1 MLLNQILLSCYFCKN
16 PYSTR
21 RHRSQRRHEYNFTL
35 RATIL
40 TDMKAPLAY
49 CSKATKKNVRYAR
62 EKTREIE
69 ACTSAQG
76 AQKKQEREALFRLSH
91 CKRLTSTQPKPVKNS
106 IMHTASEIFPSIQYR
121 ESHDQKKMLE
131 QNATTGNSIVLI
143 RSIFFMEC
151 QISNRLRELIL
162 RCSALKN
169 HYWKTNPLNH
179 KIICPIM
186 VPYWILE
193 INFIRFIRKGCN
205 HKNCLLVNLPSTK
218 YWPKNCLSFKLA
230 PIENQFQCEVS

>member
-1 MLLNQILLSCYFCKN
+1 MLNQILLSCYFCKN

-49 CSKATKKNVRYAR
+49 GSKATKKMCAAR
-62 EKTREIE
+62 AKNSWNRGLHLSTGR
-69 ACTSAQG
+69 A
-76 AQKKQEREALFRLSH
+76 KKQEREALFRLSH

-143 RSIFFMEC
+143 KSIFYGM
-151 QISNRLRELIL
+151 SNE
-162 RCSALKN
+162 
-169 HYWKTNPLNH
+169 
-179 KIICPIM
+179 
-186 VPYWILE
+186 
-193 INFIRFIRKGCN
+193 G
-205 HKNCLLVNLPSTK
+205 
-218 YWPKNCLSFKLA
+218 
-230 PIENQFQCEVS
+230 

>member
-1 MLLNQILLSCYFCKN
+1 
-16 PYSTR
+16 
-21 RHRSQRRHEYNFTL
+21 
-35 RATIL
+35 
-40 TDMKAPLAY
+40 MKAPLAY

-62 EKTREIE
+62 EKTRKIE

-76 AQKKQEREALFRLSH
+76 AQKKTGKGSPLSAVTLQKIDKHATEASQKLNYAHSQWNFSEY
-91 CKRLTSTQPKPVKNS
+91 TVQGEPWPKKNAG
-106 IMHTASEIFPSIQYR
+106 TKCNDGKFYCP
-121 ESHDQKKMLE
+121 DKKH
-131 QNATTGNSIVLI
+131 
-143 RSIFFMEC
+143 FFMDC

-186 VPYWILE
+186 VPYWILD

>member
-121 ESHDQKKMLE
+121 ESHDQKK
-131 QNATTGNSIVLI
+131 NAGSKCNDGKFYCPDKKH
-143 RSIFFMEC
+143 FFCGM
-151 QISNRLRELIL
+151 SNE
-162 RCSALKN
+162 
-169 HYWKTNPLNH
+169 
-179 KIICPIM
+179 
-186 VPYWILE
+186 
-193 INFIRFIRKGCN
+193 
-205 HKNCLLVNLPSTK
+205 
-218 YWPKNCLSFKLA
+218 
-230 PIENQFQCEVS
+230 

>member
-76 AQKKQEREALFRLSH
+76 AQKKTGKGSPLSAVTLQKIDKHATEAS
-91 CKRLTSTQPKPVKNS
+91 
-106 IMHTASEIFPSIQYR
+106 
-121 ESHDQKKMLE
+121 QK
-131 QNATTGNSIVLI
+131 
-143 RSIFFMEC
+143 
-151 QISNRLRELIL
+151 
-162 RCSALKN
+162 
-169 HYWKTNPLNH
+169 LNYAH
-179 KIICPIM
+179 
-186 VPYWILE
+186 
-193 INFIRFIRKGCN
+193 
-205 HKNCLLVNLPSTK
+205 S
-218 YWPKNCLSFKLA
+218 
-230 PIENQFQCEVS
+230 Q

>member
-16 PYSTR
+16 PYRSR

-49 CSKATKKNVRYAR
+49 CSKATKKMCGAR
-62 EKTREIE
+62 MKTREIE
-69 ACTSAQG
+69 ACTSSRRS

-121 ESHDQKKMLE
+121 ESHDQKK
-131 QNATTGNSIVLI
+131 
-143 RSIFFMEC
+143 C
-151 QISNRLRELIL
+151 
-162 RCSALKN
+162 
-169 HYWKTNPLNH
+169 WK
-179 KIICPIM
+179 
-186 VPYWILE
+186 
-193 INFIRFIRKGCN
+193 
-205 HKNCLLVNLPSTK
+205 
-218 YWPKNCLSFKLA
+218 
-230 PIENQFQCEVS
+230 